1 MSDFQTFFVIATLF
15 VSYEGHTLDGNGV
28 FKSLGWFTGVPPA
41 HGDSVAGTACSSLNP
56 PAPPARLE
64 NLLDQS
70 SQANT
75 NNYFFCSTANVSGV
89 STTWIPGGSR
99 GVKISFHYFCG
110 GNKDGDC
117 SVKVDFSIFQYS
129 NILIF
134 HYNISNI
141 PR

>member
-1 MSDFQTFFVIATLF
+1 MRKYPHV
-15 VSYEGHTLDGNGV
+15 VSYDGHTLDGNGV
-28 FKSLGWFTGVPPA
+28 FKSLGWFTGVPPT
-41 HGDSVAGTACSSLNP
+41 HGDSVAGTSCSSLNP
-56 PAPPARLE
+56 PNPPANLE

-70 SQANT
+70 GQGNT

-117 SVKVDFSIFQYS
+117 VVKVDIPIF
-129 NILIF
+129 LIF
-134 HYNISNI
+134 KFFNFAI
-141 PR
+141 